1 MLTRLLVPL
10 DGSTFAEQA
19 LPTAVSLVK
28 ERHGRLEL
36 VLVHEPQRHHGMED
50 TPWSGAR
57 RSMQDSYIT
66 DKAQQLSSACGSAVA
81 HTLAT
86 GEVAEEVCRRA
97 RETEADLI
105 VMTTHGR
112 TGLSR
117 AWLGSVA
124 EAIVRRATTPVLLL
138 RDAHGDP
145 SRMPP
150 LEFRRIL
157 VPIDGSFASRRI
169 FGIASAIAN
178 PAISEF
184 VLLRVVAPVP
194 ANVDTTFPYG
204 YISSP
209 VDQEATHELMVDA
222 SRQLTEP
229 AVELAERSACDVD
242 PRVAT
247 SDHPAAAITQ
257 IAERHQIDLIAMT
270 TRGLGASHSAI
281 GSVAARVLHTSTL
294 PLLLTTPALR

>member
-36 VLVHEPQRHHGMED
+36 VLVHEPHPYHGLDD
-50 TPWSGAR
+50 TPWSSAR

-66 DKAQQLSSACGSAVA
+66 DKAQQLSDACGLAVA
-81 HTLAT
+81 HTLVA
-86 GEVAEEVCRRA
+86 GDVAEEVCRRA
-97 RETEADLI
+97 RESEADLI

-124 EAIVRRATTPVLLL
+124 EAVVRRATTPVLLL
-138 RDAHGDP
+138 RDMHGDP
-145 SRMPP
+145 SRIPA
-150 LEFRRIL
+150 LDFRRIL
-157 VPIDGSFASRRI
+157 VPTDGSPASRRV
-169 FGIASAIAN
+169 FGIASAVARTGV
-178 PAISEF
+178 SEF

-194 ANVDTTFPYG
+194 AVVDTTFPYG

-209 VDQEATHELMVDA
+209 VDQESTQALIADA
-222 SRQLTEP
+222 ARELTEP
-229 AVELAERSACDVD
+229 AIELAERSACDVD
-242 PRVAT
+242 PRVAA
-247 SDHPAAAITQ
+247 SDHPATAIVEF
-257 IAERHQIDLIAMT
+257 ANRHRVDLIAMT
-270 TRGLGASHSAI
+270 TRGLGVSRSPV
-281 GSVAARVLHTSTL
+281 GGVAERILRSSTL